1 MGLEQFS
8 LNGQLALVTGSSRGI
23 GLAIARALGE
33 AGATVVLNART
44 DSRLEASTDA
54 LCKEGLDSHH
64 RYFDVTDETA
74 VAESVDN
81 IERTIGPITILV
93 NNAGI
98 QRRGMMLDFDLDEF
112 RELIDVNLTAPFI
125 VGQAVGRKMVTRGA
139 GKIINIASVQAALG
153 RASIT
158 PYTASKGGVRLLTQG
173 MCAELAPHGIQ
184 VNALAPGYIATELTQ
199 PLVEDEEFSAW
210 LAGRTPA
217 GRWGDVAD
225 LGGTAVFLA
234 SSASNF
240 MNGQILYVDGGMTA
254 VV

>member
-8 LNGQLALVTGSSRGI
+8 LDGQLALVTGSSRGI

-33 AGATVVLNART
+33 AGATLVLNAST
-44 DSRLEASTDA
+44 DSRLEASSDA
-54 LCKEGLDSHH
+54 LRKEGIDSHH

-74 VAESVDN
+74 VAESVDD

-98 QRRGMMLDFDLDEF
+98 QRRGMMLDFDVDEF
-112 RELIDVNLTAPFI
+112 RKLMDVNLTGPFI
-125 VGQAVGRKMVTRGA
+125 VGQAVGRKMVERGG

-153 RASIT
+153 RPTII

-184 VNALAPGYIATELTQ
+184 VNALAPGYFATELTQ
-199 PLVEDEEFSAW
+199 ALVDDEEFSAW
-210 LAGRTPA
+210 LADSTPA
-217 GRWGDVAD
+217 GRWGDAVE